1 MGTEFPKLSKMPLKI
16 QEDVLDNMST
26 ASARMIKNLTDNGDV
41 IEIDGS
47 IYNCHPAVSELL
59 NSLWE
64 QIEGMKESITSLEDA
79 RN

>member
-1 MGTEFPKLSKMPLKI
+1 MGTTFPKLSKMPLKI
-16 QEDVLDNMST
+16 QEDVLDNMSA
-26 ASARMIKNLTDNGDV
+26 ASAKMIENITKEADV

-47 IYNCHPAVSELL
+47 LYHCHPAVSNLL

-64 QIEGMKESITSLEDA
+64 QIEGMKESIKALENA

>member
-47 IYNCHPAVSELL
+47 LYKCHPAVSELL

>member
-1 MGTEFPKLSKMPLKI
+1 MK
-16 QEDVLDNMST
+16 
-26 ASARMIKNLTDNGDV
+26 IKNLAEDSGQSDEMRSIAWASMKMIERDGDV

-47 IYNCHPAVSELL
+47 LYHCHPAVSNLL

-64 QIEGMKESITSLEDA
+64 QIEGMKESIKALENA

>member
-1 MGTEFPKLSKMPLKI
+1 MGTAFPKLSKMPLKI
-16 QEDVLDNMST
+16 QEDVLDNMSA
-26 ASARMIKNLTDNGDV
+26 ASAKMIERDADV

-47 IYNCHPAVSELL
+47 LYHCHPAVSNLL

-64 QIEGMKESITSLEDA
+64 QIEGMKESIKALENA